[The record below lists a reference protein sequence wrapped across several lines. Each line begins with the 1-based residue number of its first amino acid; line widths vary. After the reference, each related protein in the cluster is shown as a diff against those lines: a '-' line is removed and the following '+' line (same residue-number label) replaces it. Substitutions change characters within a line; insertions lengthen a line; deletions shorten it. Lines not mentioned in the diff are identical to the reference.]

1 MYICLCLYVCMS
13 VCLSFAAFPYY
24 CTDPDVTSGNGAGL
38 WVPSSCALLGG
49 FAIGAWPA
57 FLWQHSVEHK
67 MSVNDCTR
75 STPVYVVHCPSL
87 LTSSLLILSTRVQWS
102 RNVSLDSLSV
112 GSSYRGD
119 NCTLKILHSVNDF
132 NVRHQPRNN
141 NPADTTLHLCHC
153 RLRPQGLSFYSITEA
168 QNINW
173 CYRPRQCFL
182 NDFSQIQTSIL

>member
-38 WVPSSCALLGG
+38 WVPSSCAQLGG
-49 FAIGAWPA
+49 FAIGAWAA

-75 STPVYVVHCPSL
+75 STPVYVVHSPSL

-112 GSSYRGD
+112 GSSYSGD
-119 NCTLKILHSVNDF
+119 NCIASRQTPHCICC
-132 NVRHQPRNN
+132 R
-141 NPADTTLHLCHC
+141 C
-153 RLRPQGLSFYSITEA
+153 RLRPQGLSFYSVTQA

-173 CYRPRQCFL
+173 CYMPRQCFSL